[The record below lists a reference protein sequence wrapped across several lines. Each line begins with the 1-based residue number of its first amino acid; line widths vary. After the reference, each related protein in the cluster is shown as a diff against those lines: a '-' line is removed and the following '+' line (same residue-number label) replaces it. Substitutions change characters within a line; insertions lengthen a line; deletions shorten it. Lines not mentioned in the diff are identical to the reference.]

1 MFPNSPNKKGHPNPL
16 TNVWVLNSFFL
27 KLSYETKAHEATGQE
42 KEYRCPEYTSLFGT
56 ENYKGEFN
64 IGVKSNW

>member
-1 MFPNSPNKKGHPNPL
+1 
-16 TNVWVLNSFFL
+16 L

-42 KEYRCPEYTSLFGT
+42 KEYRCPEYTNLFGT

-64 IGVKSNW
+64 IGVKSN